1 MKSLYRG
8 VAIVVGLYF
17 ILWAIPNAKAH
28 QADLLKG
35 DAFEVMAHRAGEG
48 NGPSNTI
55 EAALIAHSMG
65 VDYIEM
71 DVHRSL
77 DGVFVTIHDFTVDE
91 TTDGS
96 GAVKD
101 MTLEEIQ
108 KLDAGYGFKPQK
120 GDNPFV
126 GKGVMIPS
134 LESVFGA
141 LPDAKYNLEIKPDD
155 VSFAAPFCALLR
167 KHGMENQ
174 VLVGSFNEDPLV
186 AFRKACPEIPTS
198 LYISEIKQFV
208 YLHKLGLSNLASFNG
223 AALQVP
229 IERDGITIVTPSFI
243 KAAHARGLEVHV
255 WTVNDAETIK
265 WLDEIGADGVITDY
279 PDRAM

>member
-1 MKSLYRG
+1 MKRVYHA
-8 VAIVVGLYF
+8 VAIVAGLYF
-17 ILWAIPNAKAH
+17 ILWAIPNTKTH
-28 QADLLKG
+28 QTELLKG
-35 DAFEVMAHRAGEG
+35 DVFEVMAHRAGEG

-77 DGVFVTIHDFTVDE
+77 DDVFVTIHDFTVDA

-96 GAVKD
+96 GAVRD
-101 MTLEEIQ
+101 MTFEELQ
-108 KLDAGYGFKPQK
+108 QFDAGYGYESQK

-126 GKGVMIPS
+126 GKGVMVPS

-155 VSFAAPFCALLR
+155 VSFAVPFCTLLR

-174 VLVGSFNEDPLV
+174 VLVGSFNQGPLV

-198 LYISEIKQFV
+198 LYVSEIKQFV

-223 AALQVP
+223 VALQVP
-229 IERDGITIVTPSFI
+229 IENDGLVIVTPSFI
-243 KAAHARGLEVHV
+243 QAAHARGLEVHV
-255 WTVNDAETIK
+255 WTVNDATTIK
-265 WLDEIGADGVITDY
+265 WLNDIGADGVITDY

>member
-1 MKSLYRG
+1 MKRLYST
-8 VAIVVGLYF
+8 AATVVGLYS
-17 ILWAIPNAKAH
+17 ILWMVPGSRAPEVN
-28 QADLLKG
+28 LLNG
-35 DAFEVMAHRAGEG
+35 NAFEVMAHRAGEG
-48 NGPSNTI
+48 NAPSNTI
-55 EAALIAHSMG
+55 EAALAAHKMR
-65 VDYIEM
+65 VDFIEM
-71 DVHRSL
+71 DVHRTL
-77 DGVFVTIHDFTVDE
+77 DDVFVTIHDFTVDA

-101 MTLEEIQ
+101 MTFEDIQ
-108 KLDAGYGFKPQK
+108 KLDAGYGFKSQN

-141 LPDAKYNLEIKPDD
+141 LPDAKYILEIKPDD
-155 VSFAAPFCALLR
+155 ASFAEPFCALLR
-167 KHGMENQ
+167 KHGMNNQ
-174 VLVGSFNEDPLV
+174 VLVSSFNEDPLV

-198 LYISEIKQFV
+198 FYISEIQQFV

-255 WTVNDAETIK
+255 WTVNDAATIK
-265 WLDEIGADGVITDY
+265 WLNNIGADGVITDY